1 MSVAEKR
8 MEIAEK
14 LSRVAA
20 AVSDLS
26 QTIQQ
31 ELAKEESGADL
42 AVSSVSAETK
52 QERMSGG
59 SGGPTHCLFESSRTE
74 ATSIPRSSSCPPPRF
89 SEDLGQ
95 GQVAVQP
102 TRPSF
107 SASSVI
113 EMGREEAARSLSVV
127 SQRLGEIQK
136 SVDSIDLSDHFND
149 GARIEQKIA
158 QDLQPRLSFKEFDV
172 DLWSADPKPIAKGKI
187 IEKPKEESVMKEILN
202 RLDTIERKLSRNNIT

>member
-8 MEIAEK
+8 KEIAEK

-26 QTIQQ
+26 QTLQQ
-31 ELAKEESGADL
+31 ELAKEESSADL
-42 AVSSVSAETK
+42 AVSSYDAKAK

-59 SGGPTHCLFESSRTE
+59 STHCLLESSRTE
-74 ATSIPRSSSCPPPRF
+74 VTSTPRSSSCPPPRF

-102 TRPSF
+102 TRPSV

-113 EMGREEAARSLSVV
+113 EMGREEAARSLSAV

-158 QDLQPRLSFKEFDV
+158 QDLQPRLSFKEFEV
-172 DLWSADPKPIAKGKI
+172 DLWSENSNPITKGK
-187 IEKPKEESVMKEILN
+187 IEKPKEECVMREILN
-202 RLDTIERKLSRNNIT
+202 RLDAIERKLSRNNIT